1 MCVFTMDGIAYPV
14 DVTNLVCKFSVLDTE
29 QTGRTQD
36 GRLYREPIGTFYN
49 YSMTVA
55 PKSNHRA
62 DFDAFWEAISK
73 PVASHVCT
81 FPYGQQTL
89 SQRMYVTSG
98 EKALRLLKPEFAD
111 WGEVTVNFIA
121 TEPQVMP

>member
-1 MCVFTMDGIAYPV
+1 MCVFTMDGIAYQV

-55 PKSNHRA
+55 SKSNHRA
-62 DFDAFWEAISK
+62 DFDAFWEAISR
-73 PVASHVCT
+73 PVVSHICT

>member
-1 MCVFTMDGIAYPV
+1 MCVFTMDGIAYQV

-36 GRLYREPIGTFYN
+36 GKLYREPIGTFYN

-62 DFDAFWEAISK
+62 DFDAFWEAISQ

-98 EKALRLLKPEFAD
+98 EKALRLLTPEFAD

>member
-1 MCVFTMDGIAYPV
+1 MCVFTMDGIAYQV
-14 DVTNLVCKFSVLDTE
+14 DVTDLTCKFSVLDTE

-36 GRLYREPIGTFYN
+36 GKLYREPIGTFYN

-55 PKSNHRA
+55 AKPNHRA
-62 DFDAFWEAISK
+62 DFDAFWEAISQ
-73 PVASHVCT
+73 PVASHICT

-111 WGEVTVNFIA
+111 WGAVTVNFIA
-121 TEPQVMP
+121 TEPQVTP